1 MRREGRGVSGILHC
15 LSSSEGGGRRSTNV
29 FANYRHHFYIYCLRV
44 QQELTFHIKQSLS
57 RLNAQILALQQH
69 VRATAAKGNRSTR
82 QMDEHSGNVVI
93 ILQSKLA
100 NTSMGFKEALEI
112 RTEVKTK
119 NDKTE
124 RRVLEWSY
132 FSLLLEVTI

>member
-1 MRREGRGVSGILHC
+1 MPGQWVH
-15 LSSSEGGGRRSTNV
+15 RRSFPV
-29 FANYRHHFYIYCLRV
+29 LIEEYSPPFFFPRFS
-44 QQELTFHIKQSLS
+44 QELTYVIKQDLS

-69 VRATAAKGNRSTR
+69 VRATTAKGNRSTR

-112 RTEVKTK
+112 RSEVMNVHRKGPSSSETMRK
-119 NDKTE
+119 LGIE
-124 RRVLEWSY
+124 S
-132 FSLLLEVTI
+132 